1 MPIKNMTTN
10 KVIAVSSRFADSTLS
25 RSLGLMFSKP
35 RQAALVLNFA
45 REEKISLHMMFVFYA
60 IDVIFVNKRKEV
72 VDIKENFKPFDTY
85 SSRRKAKYAIEL
97 PAGTI
102 KETKTKINHK
112 IAFFAI
118 KESRFFNGKSIT
130 ITKDRMK

>member
-10 KVIAVSSRFADSTLS
+10 KVIAVSSRFADSPWS

-35 RQAALVLNFA
+35 QQAALVLNFA
-45 REEKISLHMMFVFYA
+45 KEEKISLHMMFVFYA
-60 IDVIFVNKRKEV
+60 IDVLFVNKRKEV

-85 SSRRKAKYAIEL
+85 ASKRKAKYAIEL
-97 PAGTI
+97 PAGTV

-112 IAFFAI
+112 IAFLAI
-118 KESRFFNGKSIT
+118 KESRFLNGKSIT
-130 ITKDRMK
+130 IMKDRM